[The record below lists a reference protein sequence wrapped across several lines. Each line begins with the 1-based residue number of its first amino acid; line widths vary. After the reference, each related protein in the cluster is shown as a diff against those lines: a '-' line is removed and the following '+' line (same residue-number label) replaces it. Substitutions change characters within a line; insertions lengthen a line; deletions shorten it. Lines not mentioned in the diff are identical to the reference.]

1 MGLLKELLK
10 VLTDEE
16 KKQKQEE
23 YTDQELEDY
32 GLTEWEKE
40 EVKKGN
46 QDPWNYE
53 EDDKEDDD
61 YYNEDDD

>member
-1 MGLLKELLK
+1 MGLIKELLK
-10 VLTDEE
+10 VLTEDE
-16 KKQKQEE
+16 KKQKKKE

>member
-1 MGLLKELLK
+1 MGLIKELLK
-10 VLTDEE
+10 VLTEDE
-16 KKQKQEE
+16 KKQKKEE